1 MKEKLDRATSAE
13 GLKFL
18 ILQLVPYILHLETRI
33 GLKLL
38 TLMCKEGL
46 TNTKG
51 KILNVIQSI
60 GSENKREKFYREN
73 IENLFNN
80 SIIGSGHNIFQFV
93 LPLEKTL
100 KAQDEKLVPTTLKM
114 QKYEESSI
122 ILSK

>member
-13 GLKFL
+13 GVKFL

-93 LPLEKTL
+93 LPLEKNL
-100 KAQDEKLVPTTLKM
+100 KAQDEKLVPTTFKM
-114 QKYEESSI
+114 QKCKESSI

>member
-13 GLKFL
+13 GVKFL

-80 SIIGSGHNIFQFV
+80 SIIGSGHNIFQFA

-114 QKYEESSI
+114 QKCEESSI

>member
-13 GLKFL
+13 GVKFL

>member
-13 GLKFL
+13 GVKFL

-46 TNTKG
+46 TNAKG
-51 KILNVIQSI
+51 RILNVIQSI

-114 QKYEESSI
+114 QKCEESSI

>member
-13 GLKFL
+13 GVKFL

-80 SIIGSGHNIFQFV
+80 SIIGSGHNILQYV